1 MNIDDDTKDL
11 IFNILETGKMS
22 ENQFNKLPQASK
34 DHLIK
39 AIKGAGLEDILFKG
53 KCKVYPKD
61 EKEDRDRFNILK
73 GEFDAGNDNP
83 KLIKELRG
91 LVIKF
96 SNCGIIPKKQGLE
109 FLTILND
116 I

>member
-1 MNIDDDTKDL
+1 
-11 IFNILETGKMS
+11 MS
-22 ENQFNKLPQASK
+22 DNLFNKIPQAQQ
-34 DHLIK
+34 DYLIK
-39 AIKGAGLEDILFKG
+39 AIKGAGLESTLFKG
-53 KCKVYPKD
+53 KSKVYPKD

-109 FLTILND
+109 FLNILNE